1 MSKNRVRLTICGTE
15 CAIASEDSEN
25 YIRSIGDEVEKAIQ
39 EITDKNSRVSLTMAA
54 IIAAL
59 GFCDESHRASA
70 AADNLR
76 SQIKDYLE
84 DSSRARLE
92 TEESRRE
99 VERLKKEIQ
108 SLRAKLNAETKS
120 ATSEPEA
127 AAPQAKPNV
136 QETSSVQEKPAEHQE
151 HAEKP
156 AATESHGTIP
166 KEPSAPAKP
175 AAPVHRTNGEGP
187 FSGNYTRT
195 RQAPSQAEQM
205 VDADGFMS
213 FFAKEGS
220 N

>member
-15 CAIASEDSEN
+15 CAIASEDTEN

-39 EITDKNSRVSLTMAA
+39 EITEKNSRVSLTMAA

-108 SLRAKLNAETKS
+108 SLRAKLNAETKP
-120 ATSEPEA
+120 APAEPVAAVPHPKPETPETS
-127 AAPQAKPNV
+127 V
-136 QETSSVQEKPAEHQE
+136 QETPVESRGNV
-151 HAEKP
+151 EKP
-156 AATESHGTIP
+156 AAAEPHETTP
-166 KEPSAPAKP
+166 TEPSDTAKP
-175 AAPVHRTNGEGP
+175 AAPVHRPNREGP